1 MEVILVNQ
9 VIFGE
14 HFKVLEIRKKWS
26 KIRLAHDS
34 YEGWICNK
42 QWIEIEEDIYKQ
54 LDKEVATITTDI
66 LDIITK
72 THHQPIVI
80 GSILPS
86 YKSGHALINN
96 EMYQFDGLTTP
107 GFIKKDKLVEN
118 ALMYLNAPYLWGGRS
133 QLGIDCSGFTQM
145 VCRLQGV
152 DLPRDKKV
160 AYSNMVCN
168 HRPLKKE
175 QDRVRL
181 TLGGDVLDYLG
192 DTASPAALLIES
204 KLLFNSVISDSHLGA
219 RFMSLD
225 IKDFFLQSILHDA
238 EYLRIHSKY
247 FLPDIRTKYNIDNLI
262 STDGYVY
269 CKIKRD
275 MYGLKQAARLTRD
288 QLINNLAPFDYFLSA
303 QAPNIWIHS
312 SKRTIFF
319 VC

>member
-1 MEVILVNQ
+1 MRNEAADQSEMVNQ

-133 QLGIDCSGFTQM
+133 PLGIDCSGFTQM
-145 VCRLQGV
+145 VYRLQGV
-152 DLPRDKKV
+152 DLPRDAYQQAEVGTTLSFVEESEPGDLAFFDNAEGKITHVGIILEDNHIIHASGKV
-160 AYSNMVCN
+160 RIDRIDQQGIFNTEIGN
-168 HRPLKKE
+168 HTHKL
-175 QDRVRL
+175 RL
-181 TLGGDVLDYLG
+181 
-192 DTASPAALLIES
+192 
-204 KLLFNSVISDSHLGA
+204 
-219 RFMSLD
+219 
-225 IKDFFLQSILHDA
+225 IKSI
-238 EYLRIHSKY
+238 
-247 FLPDIRTKYNIDNLI
+247 
-262 STDGYVY
+262 
-269 CKIKRD
+269 C
-275 MYGLKQAARLTRD
+275 
-288 QLINNLAPFDYFLSA
+288 
-303 QAPNIWIHS
+303 
-312 SKRTIFF
+312 
-319 VC
+319 

>member
-1 MEVILVNQ
+1 MNYGISNLSIVPMRNEAADQSEMVNQ

-133 QLGIDCSGFTQM
+133 PLGIDCSGFTQM
-145 VCRLQGV
+145 VYRLQGV
-152 DLPRDKKV
+152 DLPRDAYQQAEVGTTLSFVEESEPGDLAFFDNTEGKITHVGIILEDNHIIHASGKV
-160 AYSNMVCN
+160 RIDRIDQQGIFNTEIGN
-168 HRPLKKE
+168 HTHKL
-175 QDRVRL
+175 RL
-181 TLGGDVLDYLG
+181 
-192 DTASPAALLIES
+192 
-204 KLLFNSVISDSHLGA
+204 
-219 RFMSLD
+219 
-225 IKDFFLQSILHDA
+225 IKSI
-238 EYLRIHSKY
+238 
-247 FLPDIRTKYNIDNLI
+247 
-262 STDGYVY
+262 
-269 CKIKRD
+269 C
-275 MYGLKQAARLTRD
+275 
-288 QLINNLAPFDYFLSA
+288 
-303 QAPNIWIHS
+303 
-312 SKRTIFF
+312 
-319 VC
+319 

>member
-1 MEVILVNQ
+1 MNYGISNLSIVPMRNEATDKSEMVNQ

-133 QLGIDCSGFTQM
+133 PLGIDCSGFTQM
-145 VCRLQGV
+145 VYRLQGV
-152 DLPRDKKV
+152 DLPRDAYQQAEVGTTLSFVEESEPGDLAFFDNTEGKITHVGIILEDNHIIHASGKV
-160 AYSNMVCN
+160 RIDRIDQQGVFNTEIGN
-168 HRPLKKE
+168 HTHKL
-175 QDRVRL
+175 RL
-181 TLGGDVLDYLG
+181 
-192 DTASPAALLIES
+192 
-204 KLLFNSVISDSHLGA
+204 
-219 RFMSLD
+219 
-225 IKDFFLQSILHDA
+225 IKSI
-238 EYLRIHSKY
+238 
-247 FLPDIRTKYNIDNLI
+247 
-262 STDGYVY
+262 
-269 CKIKRD
+269 C
-275 MYGLKQAARLTRD
+275 
-288 QLINNLAPFDYFLSA
+288 
-303 QAPNIWIHS
+303 
-312 SKRTIFF
+312 
-319 VC
+319 